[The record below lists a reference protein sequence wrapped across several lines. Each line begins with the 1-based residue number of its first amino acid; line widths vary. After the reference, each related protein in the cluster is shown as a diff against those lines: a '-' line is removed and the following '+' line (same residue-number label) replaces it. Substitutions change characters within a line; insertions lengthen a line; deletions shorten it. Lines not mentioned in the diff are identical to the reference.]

1 MKLTKRQLKRIIK
14 EEKAKILK
22 EYGQHSPGDVIAA
35 VEKGLAALMLQKVL
49 ADPDGSYEADEIY
62 SYMYD
67 IGYEDIDVQRAIDQ
81 LADRYNMK

>member
-1 MKLTKRQLKRIIK
+1 MKITKRQLKRIIK
-14 EEKAKILK
+14 EEKAKLVK
-22 EYGQHSPGDVIAA
+22 EMRSPGDVIDA

-49 ADPDGSYEADEIY
+49 ADPDGSYEAGEIY